1 MSEQPPDVDAADIDQ
16 TTIDQY
22 AAALIDVDVVDYPD
36 GLDVTDRGDNAGEGD
51 TE

>member
-1 MSEQPPDVDAADIDQ
+1 MTKPPPDIDAADIDQ

-22 AAALIDVDVVDYPD
+22 AAALIDVEVVDYPD
-36 GLDVTDRGDNAGEGD
+36 DLDVTDRGDNAGEGD